1 MFDKVNLI
9 LVSQALY
16 GHTDAVT
23 CLAVSGVHGVI
34 ASGSRDLTCILWD
47 LEELNYITQLPGH
60 KASITALAIN
70 DLTVSLHFLLPL
82 SHHYLALSLSLFS
95 LFFLP
100 SQGQNPCANYQQHL
114 RVDLFLYLLLYPS
127 IAFLS
132 TFYFSL

>member
-1 MFDKVNLI
+1 MCVFDKVNLI

-23 CLAVSGVHGVI
+23 CLAVSEVHGVI

-70 DLTVSLHFLLPL
+70 DLTVSLHSLFT
-82 SHHYLALSLSLFS
+82 SFTSLSL
-95 LFFLP
+95 
-100 SQGQNPCANYQQHL
+100 Y
-114 RVDLFLYLLLYPS
+114 
-127 IAFLS
+127 FLS
-132 TFYFSL
+132 FSPPTKSRIHVLTMNNI